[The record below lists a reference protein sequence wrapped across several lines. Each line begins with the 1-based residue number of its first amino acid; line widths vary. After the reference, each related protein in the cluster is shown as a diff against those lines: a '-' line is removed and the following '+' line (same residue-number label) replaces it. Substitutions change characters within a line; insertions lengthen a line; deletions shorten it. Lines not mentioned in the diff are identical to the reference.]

1 MWLVIVE
8 EYVQYCKPCF
18 MDYSYLIILLGIQFR
33 VSINWFRNC
42 IRFKTQKE
50 KKVKGVTG

>member
-1 MWLVIVE
+1 MWLDIVE
-8 EYVQYCKPCF
+8 KYVQYCKPCF